1 MATAYEDPP
10 EFRGGGGATI
20 SFPPIAQL
28 TKKLL
33 WINAGIFLFFFALAP
48 RSEAI
53 HSLYEALA
61 LNVQQ
66 WRAWF
71 PLEPLWQLL
80 TYGFLHDVNGI
91 GHLFFNCLGLYFF
104 GSMVEIA
111 VGARRYLWL
120 YLASI
125 AVGGAAELLVD
136 LVAGRET
143 LVVGASGAV
152 LFLIVVAAVL
162 HPERMVIFI
171 FVPMRLRTMALIFVG
186 LDLFA
191 LISPGASGKALT
203 VHLAGAAFGFAAAK
217 LGWIWLDP
225 VQVLQQRREELH
237 EQREVA
243 DGERLDELL
252 ARIHREGI
260 GSLSA
265 SEREFLKRVSKRGPK
280 G

>member
-10 EFRGGGGATI
+10 EYRGGGATI

-28 TKKLL
+28 TKKLI
-33 WINAGIFLFFFALAP
+33 WINAGVFLFFFALVP
-48 RSEAI
+48 RSDAVRA
-53 HSLYEALA
+53 LYEGLG
-61 LNVQQ
+61 LNLSQ
-66 WRAWF
+66 WREWF
-71 PLEPLWQLL
+71 PLVPLWQLL
-80 TYGFLHDVNGI
+80 TYGFLHDTHGI

-104 GSMVEIA
+104 GSMVEQA

-120 YLASI
+120 YLAAI
-125 AVGGAAELLVD
+125 AFGGAAELLVD
-136 LVAGRET
+136 LPTGRDP

-162 HPERMVIFI
+162 NPSRMVIFI

-217 LGWIWLDP
+217 LGWIWVDP
-225 VQVLQQRREELH
+225 LEALQKRRDELE
-237 EQREVA
+237 EQREGA
-243 DGERLDELL
+243 DVERLDELL

-280 G
+280 R